1 MLPALYS
8 AGRTITWRAGVTEL
22 IELIPDEVLKIAW
35 QTKAASP
42 IRRTCRIL
50 SLAGRISIFG

>member
-22 IELIPDEVLKIAW
+22 IELISDEVLKIAW

-42 IRRTCRIL
+42 IRRTCRI
-50 SLAGRISIFG
+50 